1 MRKNVFLLCLVAV
14 AMMLP
19 AVTVAQNNDIKLW
32 SDGLLTWSDF
42 TGVTIVKDVPSYMKV
57 ELTTTSKTINAD
69 GKTKVSLT
77 ANAVMHRNLSYAD
90 TAKCDAQRLRYHQL
104 QFDMLEYFRRRL
116 QNDINTG
123 INEYETTQRIK
134 KYEELYTE
142 RVKEMDVATTNG
154 ADEHKLQDW
163 EYLVRRQLEDMGVP
177 NVPEVS
183 QGGFVYGIY
192 GGVGAVFPTSE
203 LKDNFDGCAIFMI
216 GLTGGYDRLRL
227 KADIAFGQP
236 SFNNSNIFNVKD
248 TQGRPS
254 QDNSH
259 SYATYLGI
267 GTTLGYNIFDSGR
280 FSITP
285 NIGGYWSNYS
295 WDVNNLEWTKNDAGK
310 DVTKVVSTVSKKL
323 HNFNWMASVD
333 FDIKFHAHA
342 TSMPFTMT
350 GKREQFSSSIR
361 ISPFVARAKY
371 NKCDPSVSG
380 YHVGF
385 TVCYVGLARALGY

>member
-227 KADIAFGQP
+227 KADIAFRSAVVQQQQYFQRQGYSRSSVTGQFALLCHLSRYRHDARLQYLRFRP
-236 SFNNSNIFNVKD
+236 FLHHA
-248 TQGRPS
+248 QHWRLLEQLQLGRQQS
-254 QDNSH
+254 
-259 SYATYLGI
+259 
-267 GTTLGYNIFDSGR
+267 
-280 FSITP
+280 
-285 NIGGYWSNYS
+285 
-295 WDVNNLEWTKNDAGK
+295 
-310 DVTKVVSTVSKKL
+310 
-323 HNFNWMASVD
+323 
-333 FDIKFHAHA
+333 
-342 TSMPFTMT
+342 
-350 GKREQFSSSIR
+350 
-361 ISPFVARAKY
+361 
-371 NKCDPSVSG
+371 
-380 YHVGF
+380 
-385 TVCYVGLARALGY
+385 